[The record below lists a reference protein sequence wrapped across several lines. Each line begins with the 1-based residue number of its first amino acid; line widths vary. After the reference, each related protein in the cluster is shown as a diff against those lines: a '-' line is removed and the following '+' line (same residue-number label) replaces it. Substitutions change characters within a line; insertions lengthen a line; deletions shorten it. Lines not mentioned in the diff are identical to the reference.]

1 MLITWRTY
9 AIRIWAWQ
17 IIHWHGMN
25 NTQIPGNTTDAENG
39 FASWTCGNR
48 LSSFE
53 SVILSPGCTLH
64 HPVPGLSPG
73 PSNQNLWAE
82 ARLGLIFLKA
92 LQVILKCYEC
102 WNHYFKRKG
111 YHRKIQQGTLRG
123 YKWGA
128 ETPNNQ
134 VAAGVISV
142 LIVIIHI
149 IITTAPMTS
158 TDKPRIQVRE
168 ERRTKRKRLRKCY
181 IKTS

>member
-92 LQVILKCYEC
+92 LQVILKCDEG
-102 WNHYFKRKG
+102 WNHYFKRRVITEKSSREPLG
-111 YHRKIQQGTLRG
+111 VTNEVLKHQTIKCQLEWFLSSLSSFISLLLLLLWPLLISQGF
-123 YKWGA
+123 KWGKKG
-128 ETPNNQ
+128 EQRGN
-134 VAAGVISV
+134 V
-142 LIVIIHI
+142 
-149 IITTAPMTS
+149 
-158 TDKPRIQVRE
+158 
-168 ERRTKRKRLRKCY
+168 
-181 IKTS
+181 